1 MTRRLVVV
9 WALVARG
16 WLPRSAGSAFGGR
29 RARRAS
35 GAVGAP
41 PSGRGARAGAGAAGL
56 RFRWAPRLGGGG
68 LVRRRARRARGW
80 VGPRFA
86 DRGRASWRRARSFG
100 RAPGPNPPKP
110 GR

>member
-29 RARRAS
+29 RARR
-35 GAVGAP
+35 GPGAP
-41 PSGRGARAGAGAAGL
+41 PGPGARGAPGSGGAPA
-56 RFRWAPRLGGGG
+56 LGGGG
-68 LVRRRARRARGW
+68 PSGGGAGGAGGW
-80 VGPRFA
+80 VGRRFA
-86 DRGRASWRRARSFG
+86 DGGGASWRGARSFG